1 MATIAQIV
9 IQDGAAAN
17 RTFAPIGRASSSEKV
32 LYRVMTGPVAQA
44 PRLETE
50 IVSKTQVDRVTGKIT
65 LPTYNTPADG
75 SAPVLQYT
83 RVGSFDLSLPTN
95 ATEAERKDIRV
106 LLANLILNA
115 QVVAMSDKGEHQT
128 A

>member
-9 IQDGAAAN
+9 IKDGAVVDK
-17 RTFAPIGRASSSEKV
+17 TFAPVGRASSSEKV
-32 LYRVMTGPVAQA
+32 NFRVMSGPVLLA
-44 PRLETE
+44 PRLDTE
-50 IVSKTQVDRVTGKIT
+50 ISSKTQVDRVTGKIT
-65 LPTYNTPADG
+65 LPKFSTPADG

-83 RVGSFDLSLPTN
+83 VIGSFDLSLPTA

-106 LLANLILNA
+106 LLSNLLLNA
-115 QVVAMSDKGEHQT
+115 QVVAMADKGEHQT